1 MQSGPV
7 TAKSAPRMRLDALF
21 RVTSPSEAPAL
32 ASQYEEYGVS
42 GLWAAEK
49 DHDPYL
55 LLALAATRTHKATLG
70 TAIALAFNRS
80 PMSIAYSAWDL
91 QGMSGGRFVLGLG
104 TQVRAHIERRF
115 SAQWDRPVERIS
127 EVIRSLRA
135 IWHSWKTQT
144 PLNFEGEFYRFNLM
158 TPEFV
163 PPQMDHLAPP
173 IYVGGVNPRVTRMAG
188 ALCDGFHVHP
198 FHSKV
203 FLQRAVLPNL
213 QAGAAA
219 AGRSL
224 DDFVMCSSAFCVM
237 GDTRE
242 EISTMRESVRR
253 QLSFYAS
260 TKAYRAVLEAHGWEE
275 IGDRLAS
282 MARERQW
289 ADMPAL
295 ISDEMIDAFAVT
307 GGVDE
312 IGGLLKE
319 KYAGLLDRVAINHG
333 PEAGSAHHDDRLRAI
348 AKAIAG

>member
-1 MQSGPV
+1 MQGGGP
-7 TAKSAPRMRLDALF
+7 KSNTVPRMKLDALF
-21 RVTSPSEAPAL
+21 RVTSPSEAAAL
-32 ASQYEEYGVS
+32 AAQYEGYGIA

-55 LLALAATRTHKATLG
+55 LLALAATRTTNASLG

-80 PMSIAYSAWDL
+80 PMSIAYSAWDM
-91 QGMSGGRFVLGLG
+91 QTMSNGRFVLGLG

-163 PPQMDHLAPP
+163 PPLMPHPAPP

-188 ALCDGFHVHP
+188 ELCDGFHVHP
-198 FHSKV
+198 FHSKT
-203 FLQRAVLPNL
+203 FLQQAVIPNL
-213 QAGAAA
+213 QAGATA

-224 DDFVMCSSAFCVM
+224 DNFVMCSSAFCIM
-237 GDTRE
+237 GSTRE
-242 EISTMRESVRR
+242 EIAAIRESVRR

-275 IGDRLAS
+275 IGDRLAV

-289 ADMPAL
+289 ADMASL
-295 ISDEMIDAFAVT
+295 VTDEMIDAFAVT

-333 PEAGSAHHDDRLRAI
+333 PEAGSAHHDERLRAI
-348 AKAIAG
+348 AEAISS